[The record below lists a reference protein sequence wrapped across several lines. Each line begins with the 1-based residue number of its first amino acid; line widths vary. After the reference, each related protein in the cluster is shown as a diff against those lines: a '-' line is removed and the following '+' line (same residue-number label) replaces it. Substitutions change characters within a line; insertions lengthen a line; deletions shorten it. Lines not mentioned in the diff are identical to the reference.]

1 MAGIYQA
8 AWRTVSCLILHLSFH
23 CKQDCYYHSTS
34 QKEPDFTV
42 SRLSFKL
49 RQRLSVKFDAY
60 GQHIFQITSSWNPQS
75 YQPGVY
81 CIWVLPTSC
90 KDAAI
95 TLDVAWREVRGT
107 HSPKEPPCKLRP
119 LPDWCLTTSG
129 QNLSSLP
136 MAPCPCWQRPPSS
149 PGMLLSYSHDIVLF
163 LNMPEHFVM
172 NPNLF
177 FFYLLR

>member
-23 CKQDCYYHSTS
+23 CKHDFYYHSTS

-49 RQRLSVKFDAY
+49 RQRLSVKFEAY

-75 YQPGVY
+75 YQPSVY

-107 HSPKEPPCKLRP
+107 HSSEEPPCKLQP

-129 QNLSSLP
+129 QNFSSLP
-136 MAPCPCWQRPPSS
+136 TGTLYLLAMSPQFSRNAP
-149 PGMLLSYSHDIVLF
+149 LILSWHRALPEHARTLCHEPKFILF
-163 LNMPEHFVM
+163 LST
-172 NPNLF
+172 
-177 FFYLLR
+177 